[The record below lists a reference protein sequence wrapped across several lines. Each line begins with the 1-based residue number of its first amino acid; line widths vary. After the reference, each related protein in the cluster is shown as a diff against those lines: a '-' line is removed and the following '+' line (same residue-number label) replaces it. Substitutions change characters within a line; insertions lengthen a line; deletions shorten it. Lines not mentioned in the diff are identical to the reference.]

1 MSKKSNEQ
9 THAHR
14 STDWLVYLA
23 IAVVVTVTAVVLLR
37 ERFAPVRTAAT
48 TQPLR
53 QTTEAAED
61 TRISID
67 QVRDD
72 LFVLPEG
79 LVISDVGSYTGA
91 YMEDGSDEVVSGVL
105 MIVVTNEADHPLQYA
120 KVTMQAGEET
130 AVFSLSTLPVGASA
144 VVLEASRLGYDRSV
158 EYAGAAVEQAA
169 WFDGPLG
176 LCEDRLQLQQLD
188 GALNVTNISGDDLE
202 GDIIIYYKNSSEDM
216 FYGGITYRIRLSG
229 GLPAGAARQ
238 VMADH
243 FSEGGSTIVFVT
255 CG

>member
-1 MSKKSNEQ
+1 MSKKSNKQ
-9 THAHR
+9 TPARR
-14 STDWLVYLA
+14 STDWLVFLA
-23 IAVVVTVTAVVLLR
+23 IAVVVTVIAVVLLR
-37 ERFAPVRTAAT
+37 ERFAPVQTAAK
-48 TQPLR
+48 TQPVR

-61 TRISID
+61 TQIRID
-67 QVRDD
+67 EVRDNSI
-72 LFVLPEG
+72 LLPDG

-91 YMEDGSDEVVSGVL
+91 YMEDGSDDVVSGVL
-105 MIVVTNEADHPLQYA
+105 MIVVTNEGDRPLQYA
-120 KVTMQAGEET
+120 KITMQAGEGT
-130 AVFSLSTLPVGASA
+130 AVFSVTTLPVGASA

-169 WFDGPLG
+169 WFDGELS

-188 GALNVTNISGDDLE
+188 GALNVTNISGGDLE
-202 GDIIIYYKNSSEDM
+202 GDIVIYYKNSSADM

-229 GLPAGAARQ
+229 GLPSGATRQ

-243 FSEGGSTIVFVT
+243 FSERGSTVVFVT